1 MNIINIEANTFETIM
16 KSFEVFV
23 RKVERLCDRHI
34 GKELNEWLDNQDVC
48 LILDISPRALQTLR
62 DTGKLAY
69 TQIDRKVYY
78 KPQDVDRLINN

>member
-1 MNIINIEANTFETIM
+1 MNIINIEASTFETIM

-48 LILDISPRALQTLR
+48 LILDISPRALQTLQ
-62 DTGKLAY
+62 DTG
-69 TQIDRKVYY
+69 
-78 KPQDVDRLINN
+78 